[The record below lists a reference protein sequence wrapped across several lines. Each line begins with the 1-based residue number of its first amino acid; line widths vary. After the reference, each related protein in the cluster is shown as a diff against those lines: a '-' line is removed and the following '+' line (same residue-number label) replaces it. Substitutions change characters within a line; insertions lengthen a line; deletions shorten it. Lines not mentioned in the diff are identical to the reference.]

1 MSREGAGANVIGM
14 LDFIPY
20 EPHRLAVAEMLR
32 EAEAQPLIIG
42 ALLIGSL
49 GRGRALP
56 GADVDLLFLVQ
67 EGHGAEHPFR
77 NHERHGVTVEF
88 HFRDLSG
95 ARAQLAAE
103 PTWLYAYLDSRILRD
118 PTGALAELC
127 ALARERSAS
136 YRAEPALKHRY
147 AFLVDRT
154 RHKLRAAV
162 EADDALRAGGVAS
175 TYAQVI
181 INGLFTAYDRP
192 HLGVSE
198 LWAHLPD
205 LDGLPVALGEAL
217 ETLFLGASHDR
228 ARAGIVLC
236 DWIVERL
243 GGPVL
248 DPYRA
253 IAQ

>member
-1 MSREGAGANVIGM
+1 MAGELA
-14 LDFIPY
+14 FIPH
-20 EPHRLAVAEMLR
+20 EPHRNAIAEMLR
-32 EAEAQPLIIG
+32 EAAAQPLIVG

-56 GADVDLLFLVQ
+56 GSDIDLLFLVR
-67 EGHGAEHPFR
+67 EGHGTARLFY
-77 NHERHGVTVEF
+77 NHERHGVAVEF

-103 PTWLYAYLDSRILRD
+103 PTWLYAYLDSRILHD
-118 PTGALAELC
+118 STGGLAELC
-127 ALARERSAS
+127 ALARERFTA

-147 AFLVDRT
+147 AFMVDRT
-154 RHKLRAAV
+154 RHKLQAAV

-181 INGLFTAYDRP
+181 IDGLWAAHDRP
-192 HLGVSE
+192 RLSVSE
-198 LWAHLPD
+198 LWARLPD
-205 LDGLPVALGEAL
+205 LEGLPPALGEAL
-217 ETLFLGASHDR
+217 QTLFLGAAIER

-236 DWIVERL
+236 AWIVERL
-243 GGPVL
+243 GGPVP
-248 DPYRA
+248 DPYQA